1 MRAREKRQSGLGT
14 LARPTVLD
22 TLAEHWMSN
31 KVSCDLMSEAS
42 QAQARIIREA
52 ATTNNQN
59 VEIRAEAIQAA
70 RDLSHRARPPIVAQ
84 LDHDDTG
91 SLDGLGD
98 RSTPRSND
106 SRRGCAAFSPILP
119 NRSTNAHRIR
129 EMLNSASATAVSS
142 SEVSAIVHAIS
153 AAASAASNRVE
164 PVVASPVVASPL
176 VPTRT
181 KSERLVELQRL
192 LADGL
197 ITQDEYATA
206 RASILREQL
215 SSFLTS
221 FIYI

>member
-1 MRAREKRQSGLGT
+1 M
-14 LARPTVLD
+14 
-22 TLAEHWMSN
+22 
-31 KVSCDLMSEAS
+31 
-42 QAQARIIREA
+42 
-52 ATTNNQN
+52 
-59 VEIRAEAIQAA
+59 EIRAETIQAA
-70 RDLSHRARPPIVAQ
+70 RDLQHRARPPTVAQ

-91 SLDGLGD
+91 SLEGLGD

-119 NRSTNAHRIR
+119 NRSTNAHQIR

-192 LADGL
+192 FG
-197 ITQDEYATA
+197 
-206 RASILREQL
+206 
-215 SSFLTS
+215 
-221 FIYI
+221 

>member
-1 MRAREKRQSGLGT
+1 
-14 LARPTVLD
+14 
-22 TLAEHWMSN
+22 
-31 KVSCDLMSEAS
+31 MSEAS

-119 NRSTNAHRIR
+119 NRSTNAHQIR

-164 PVVASPVVASPL
+164 PVVASPL

-192 LADGL
+192 LADDL
-197 ITQDEYATA
+197 ITQDEYTTA
-206 RASILREQL
+206 RASILHE
-215 SSFLTS
+215 
-221 FIYI
+221 